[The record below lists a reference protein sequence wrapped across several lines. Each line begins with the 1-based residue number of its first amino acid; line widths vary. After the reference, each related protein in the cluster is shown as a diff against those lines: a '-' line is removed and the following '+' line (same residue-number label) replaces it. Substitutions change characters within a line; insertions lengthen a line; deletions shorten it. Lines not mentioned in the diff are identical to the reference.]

1 MRLAVFTSK
10 YPARIATFFER
21 DMRAL
26 IEAGLEIEV
35 FAISPLEASA
45 WDHSLDLLG
54 PSHLPRHRVHH
65 LEVWQA
71 VKLGRPLVL
80 KRFGRVRTDTWA
92 ILRATARYGP
102 VRLAKTAYALP
113 KAWAWAAQYTG
124 RYDHVLAYWGNY
136 AGTIAYAFHRLAAPQ
151 QPFSI
156 WLHAGTDLYRAPA
169 FMREKLTYADN
180 VLTCCEFNQG
190 YIMERFG
197 DVPGIRRKLHVCHH
211 GLNLGEFPFQQ
222 DGRAPAT
229 LLAVGSLSKRKG
241 FDYLVRAAQEL
252 RAQGQDVK
260 VEFVGDGE
268 ERSALQRL
276 ATNLGL
282 ADRVIFR
289 GWQPFAAVRD
299 AMNRAT
305 ILVHPSDGL
314 GDGLP
319 NVVREAM
326 ALGTPVVASAVAG
339 IPDALRDGCGV
350 LVPPKDV
357 HALAGE
363 IARLLREPQE
373 RRAIAQ
379 RARHRT
385 EEKYD
390 LWRNGAT
397 LAWLLQNT
405 RRAGAARPTAS
416 ANRRRSSSPKTRRR
430 RGRSG
435 APGRS

>member
-26 IEAGLEIEV
+26 IETGMEIDV
-35 FAISPLEASA
+35 FSISPLEASA
-45 WDHSLDLLG
+45 WGHSLDLLG
-54 PSHLPRHRVHH
+54 PTHLPRNRVHH
-65 LEVWQA
+65 LEFWQA
-71 VKLGRPLVL
+71 VKAAKPILQN
-80 KRFGRVRTDTWA
+80 RFSVVREDVWN
-92 ILRATARYGP
+92 ILRAAARYGP

-113 KAWAWAAQYTG
+113 KAWAWAAQYAN
-124 RYDHVLAYWGNY
+124 RYDHVLGYWGNY
-136 AGTIAYAFHRLAAPQ
+136 AATIAYAFHRLAAPQ

-156 WLHAGTDLYRAPA
+156 WLHAGTDLYRGPV
-169 FMREKLTYADN
+169 FLREKLAYADN
-180 VLTCCEFNQG
+180 VLTCCEFNQK
-190 YIMERFG
+190 YIFDRFG
-197 DVPGIRRKLHVCHH
+197 DVPGIRSKLHVCHH
-211 GLNLGEFPFQQ
+211 GLNLNEFAFQL

-241 FDYLVRAAQEL
+241 FDYLVRAAQVL
-252 RAQGQDVK
+252 RAQGLDVK

-268 ERSALQRL
+268 ERLALESL
-276 ATNLGL
+276 ATNLGI
-282 ADRVIFR
+282 ADHVDFL
-289 GWQPFAAVRD
+289 GFQPFNGVRE

-305 ILVHPSDGL
+305 LLVHPSDGL

-326 ALGTPVVASAVAG
+326 ALGAPVVASDVAG

-357 HALAGE
+357 YALAGE
-363 IARLLREPQE
+363 IARLLRDPAE

-379 RARHRT
+379 RARRRT

-390 LWRNGAT
+390 LWQNGAK
-397 LAWLLQNT
+397 LARLLQNS
-405 RRAGAARPTAS
+405 RRAAQPAVAS
-416 ANRRRSSSPKTRRR
+416 PAPVYVNRESP
-430 RGRSG
+430 
-435 APGRS
+435 AC